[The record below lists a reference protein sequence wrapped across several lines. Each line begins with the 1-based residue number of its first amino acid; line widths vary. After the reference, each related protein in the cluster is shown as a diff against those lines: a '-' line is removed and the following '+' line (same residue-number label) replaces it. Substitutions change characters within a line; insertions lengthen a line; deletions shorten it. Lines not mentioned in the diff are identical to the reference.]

1 VLLDDVLY
9 VVTTAVSPVSYVLQV
24 PPTSETAS
32 SRQSDDTEGE
42 NWNCSACTFL
52 NHPALKQC
60 ECCEMPRVP
69 SCE

>member
-1 VLLDDVLY
+1 MIMAVIAATPLPY
-9 VVTTAVSPVSYVLQV
+9 VPQLPSSTGEPG
-24 PPTSETAS
+24 TS
-32 SRQSDDTEGE
+32 QQHGDDTEGE

-69 SCE
+69 SC